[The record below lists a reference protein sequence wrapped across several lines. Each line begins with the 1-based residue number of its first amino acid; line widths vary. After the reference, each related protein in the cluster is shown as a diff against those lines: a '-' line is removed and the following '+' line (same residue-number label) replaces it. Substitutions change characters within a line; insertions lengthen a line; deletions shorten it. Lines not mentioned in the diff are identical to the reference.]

1 MRGLMV
7 RWVVSALSL
16 LLTAALLPGIR
27 VGGVF
32 SALVAAAFLGIFN
45 ALLRPVLIILTLPIN
60 ILTLG
65 LFTLVINGLMLQ
77 LVASVIKGVEIDG
90 FGWAVL
96 GSLVLGIINWAV
108 NALIGDRGTVE
119 VIELRRSKDGTWER

>member
-7 RWVVSALSL
+7 RWAVSAFAL

-32 SALVAAAFLGIFN
+32 SAFVAAAFLGIFN
-45 ALLRPVLIILTLPIN
+45 ALLRPVLLILTLPIN

-96 GSLVLGIINWAV
+96 GSLILGLISWAV
-108 NALIGDRGTVE
+108 NAFIGDRGKVE
-119 VIELRRSKDGTWER
+119 VMELRRRRNGTWEA

>member
-1 MRGLMV
+1 
-7 RWVVSALSL
+7 
-16 LLTAALLPGIR
+16 LPGIR
-27 VGGVF
+27 VGGVL

-45 ALLRPVLIILTLPIN
+45 ALLRPVLLLLTLPIN

-96 GSLVLGIINWAV
+96 GSLVLGLINWVV
-108 NALIGDRGTVE
+108 NALIGDRGNVE
-119 VIELRRSKDGTWER
+119 IIELRRRRDGTWEA

>member
-7 RWVVSALSL
+7 RWAVSALAL
-16 LLTAALLPGIR
+16 ILTAALLPGIR
-27 VGGVF
+27 VGGVL

-45 ALLRPVLIILTLPIN
+45 ALLRPVLLLLTLPIN

-96 GSLVLGIINWAV
+96 GSLVLGLINWVV
-108 NALIGDRGTVE
+108 NALIGDRGNVE
-119 VIELRRSKDGTWER
+119 IIELRRRRDGTWEA